1 MFLRYLPKLLFA
13 SIALFGAWVYFL
25 VTKRNHDKTL
35 TILAVLHTGT
45 NGKLMR
51 MLRRVE
57 SCLCKKRNVMRVD
70 VNAQKLFGQETFAQ
84 TSGQVAYSIM
94 RDGYCGYHKNLTPR
108 VIEQI
113 LLAEKTWAG
122 TGVGLLNEKYPSLS
136 CTTAS
141 SNNKIQRI
149 DYDEDLLHEN
159 ELIMRLARSSA
170 FLEVSS
176 QVFGVQSRLDT
187 VKCFRTFTSAKKNFT
202 ALSASAQAFHF
213 DLDRVNWLKVFVYL
227 SDIKRLE
234 DGPHQYVTNSRV
246 NKYLSACA
254 NGYERVPD
262 DKIVGTFGADKVK
275 SIYGERGSIFF
286 ADTLSLHKG
295 AEVISRDRLVLEFQ
309 YSVSEFGATY
319 KQIS

>member
-1 MFLRYLPKLLFA
+1 
-13 SIALFGAWVYFL
+13 
-25 VTKRNHDKTL
+25 
-35 TILAVLHTGT
+35 
-45 NGKLMR
+45 
-51 MLRRVE
+51 
-57 SCLCKKRNVMRVD
+57 MRVD